1 MSVIM
6 VVEDD
11 LITFRIIHA
20 TIKKLGYSVISDAIR
35 TGRDAVEKAIEY
47 RPDLVLMD
55 ITLADNQQMD
65 GIQAA
70 AAIKELGIPVIYMTA
85 SDDDETVT
93 RAIGTQPYGYILKPI
108 NSGRLRTEIEIALDM
123 NRVVAQLQHTL
134 AELQAAQLQLMQQE
148 RLRALATMAAGV
160 AHDFSNAIT
169 GPLAITELCLFH
181 PETLDD
187 KERMLE
193 YMHRMNRSLRDATET
208 VMQLRRFSRERD
220 TYEIF
225 ETFQSLDLSQLV
237 EDIVLQLMEEMIP
250 LRLKTMDM
258 NVSIDIITK
267 FASDIVITANE
278 HELRQVVINLCFNAV
293 DALPFGGIITIRTYR
308 DGGRAVLEVSD
319 PGAGMTPEVRKQCL
333 EPHFTTKGEGGS
345 GLGLAMVYGIVQ
357 RHEGSLNIDSEPD
370 RGTIVTISLPL
381 GLDLQIQ
388 STAGID
394 MISRSLHVLV
404 ADEKEDVVDALRQ
417 YLIADG
423 HSVITSLNGRDALE
437 KFLGN
442 RFDVVITG
450 RSMPEMTGQQL
461 LAAIHRNAPQ
471 KPIIMMTGSAAR
483 VDDIPVVILPKP
495 VTISALR
502 EALVEALGG

>member
-208 VMQLRRFSRERD
+208 VMGLRRFSRQRD
-220 TYEIF
+220 AY

-237 EDIVLQLMEEMIP
+237 EDIVLQLVEEMIP
-250 LRLKTMDM
+250 LRLEAMDM
-258 NVSIDIITK
+258 NVSIDITTE

-357 RHEGSLNIDSEPD
+357 RHEGSLKIDSEPD

-388 STAGID
+388 GTAGID